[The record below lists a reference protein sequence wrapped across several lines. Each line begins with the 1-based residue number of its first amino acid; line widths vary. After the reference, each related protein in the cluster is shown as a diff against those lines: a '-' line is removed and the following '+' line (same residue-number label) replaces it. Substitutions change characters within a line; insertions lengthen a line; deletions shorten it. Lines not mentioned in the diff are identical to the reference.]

1 MEGYQVLSQG
11 VSQADNTEAS
21 KRRMFEVTGDVVM
34 IILLVAITI
43 LVTIGI
49 VVTFVDIKG
58 VDRMQM
64 VSIFMYII
72 AALMLI
78 MFISLFV
85 FKMEVYNKTQLTMIG
100 LAMVVNLVGGI
111 YISNQKRPLKAD
123 ILKGIVAGWG
133 VVTVVAAL
141 TPISLVGKYE
151 RKGYYYN
158 NWYRS

>member
-1 MEGYQVLSQG
+1 MEESYVQLSPG

-21 KRRMFEVTGDVVM
+21 KGRMFQVTGDVVM

-58 VDRMQM
+58 INRMQM

-78 MFISLFV
+78 TFISLFV
-85 FKMEVYNKTQLTMIG
+85 FKIEVYNKTHLTMIG

-123 ILKGIVAGWG
+123 IFKGIVAGWG

-141 TPISLVGKYE
+141 TSISLVGKYE
-151 RKGYYYN
+151 RKGHYN
-158 NWYRS
+158 NW